1 MKLKIFYSVFALML
15 FVFAAS
21 AQAGPGHHKGKV
33 LEANSSGGYTYLN
46 IEEDGKTFWIAGPP
60 NEFKKGDIVNF
71 DEQIWM
77 TNFESKALG
86 ITFEKILFVGAV
98 NSGEGSASSAIAA
111 PGSDKKE
118 KKAKNP
124 CFKKNKGNIYTVEKI
139 YENKVD
145 LEGKTITVVGEVVK
159 VSPFIMGQNWIH
171 VQDGTG
177 KEGSTNNLVF
187 RSPKNIATVG
197 EKISATG
204 KLEIDVDFGMGYFYP
219 AIVEG
224 STFTKK

>member
-1 MKLKIFYSVFALML
+1 MKLKIFYSAFIALL
-15 FVFAAS
+15 LVFAAS
-21 AQAGPGHHKGKV
+21 AQAGPGHHKGTV
-33 LEANSSGGYTYLN
+33 LEAKNGGGYTYLN
-46 IEEDGKTFWIAGPP
+46 IDEDGKSFWIAGPV
-60 NEFKKGDIVNF
+60 NNFKKGDKVSF

-86 ITFEKILFVGAV
+86 ITFEKLLFVGSV
-98 NSGEGSASSAIAA
+98 QSGDGSAPSVAP
-111 PGSDKKE
+111 PGSAKAE

-124 CFKKNKGNIYTVEKI
+124 DFKKNKGNIYTVEEI

-145 LEGKTITVVGEVVK
+145 LEGKTITVVGKVVK
-159 VSPFIMGQNWIH
+159 VSPYIMGQNWIH

-177 KEGSTNNLVF
+177 KKDSTDNLVF

-204 KLEIDVDFGMGYFYP
+204 KLEIDVDFGMGYFYG

-224 STFTKK
+224 STFTKQ